1 MRRKCRGNLDRNRPA
16 NPSGDLDRNRPAK
29 PSGDLDRNRPANP
42 SGDLDPKCRAKHSEA
57 DRVCGPVVSRAVRCV
72 NPGKHQSGALVAD
85 YLQRNANDFAGTRVL
100 EIGTGSG
107 LLAAVLHDAGATVVA
122 TDISRLAVE
131 AARGNLAGTNVDVRL
146 GDLFDPVA
154 GERFDIIVSNPPYEV
169 GSSLRPRYRSADL
182 LERLAATWR
191 EYGDQLVLAFPTD
204 AADQLEQLGF
214 TLTLSERLRST
225 GRELGI
231 YRSA

>member
-1 MRRKCRGNLDRNRPA
+1 MGISTEIVQQIRVGISTQSVERNTVKRIA
-16 NPSGDLDRNRPAK
+16 F
-29 PSGDLDRNRPANP
+29 
-42 SGDLDPKCRAKHSEA
+42 A
-57 DRVCGPVVSRAVRCV
+57 DRSFLVPFGVFNPV
-72 NPGKHQSGALVAD
+72 KHQSGALVAD